1 MNETVINLV
10 LEKLTTIDGKL
21 DDLSGKINL
30 SDRRMDA
37 IARDV
42 VELQEKEKKITARL
56 FETEDQLVA
65 LEPVST
71 TLANMKKLLYGG
83 IAAFILLQA
92 MPWLKGFIK

>member
-21 DDLSGKINL
+21 DDLSEKINL